1 MQFQKK
7 AMYKYEVAA
16 LLGVSMTTFSRLI
29 NERYYEK
36 LKAIEYRKT
45 QKMLTPA
52 QILMLNGIMD
62 FLE

>member
-1 MQFQKK
+1 MKFQKK

-29 NERYYEK
+29 NGRYFAK
-36 LKAIEYRKT
+36 LQAIEYRKS

-52 QILMLNGIMD
+52 QM
-62 FLE
+62 